1 MESWTE
7 IKIAVNAKDIDRAG
21 DIANV
26 VVPYGI
32 YIEDYT
38 ALEQEVQE
46 IAHID
51 LIDEDLLKKDRSVAY
66 VHIYLEPDVS
76 PNEAVAFLS
85 ERYNAEGIEHKIE
98 LLDCAEEDWRNNWKK
113 YFNPIAVG
121 EKLLIRPSWRDDYDP
136 QGRIVLNI
144 DPGLAFGT
152 GSHETTRLCLEMCEK
167 YMKKGDC
174 LVMNDSRVL
183 PARLI
188 GSRLSG
194 GLVELVLLR
203 DLGDGCW
210 ECLSRPGRKT
220 KPGTEL
226 TFGDGELTATVMDV
240 AEGGNRIVKFHF
252 EGIFI

>member
-85 ERYNAEGIEHKIE
+85 ERYNSEGIEHKIE

-113 YFNPIAVG
+113 YFKDSEWPMRVRLKTLLLASVCAGTVYAFLKRNAV
-121 EKLLIRPSWRDDYDP
+121 
-136 QGRIVLNI
+136 
-144 DPGLAFGT
+144 
-152 GSHETTRLCLEMCEK
+152 
-167 YMKKGDC
+167 
-174 LVMNDSRVL
+174 
-183 PARLI
+183 
-188 GSRLSG
+188 
-194 GLVELVLLR
+194 
-203 DLGDGCW
+203 
-210 ECLSRPGRKT
+210 
-220 KPGTEL
+220 
-226 TFGDGELTATVMDV
+226 
-240 AEGGNRIVKFHF
+240 
-252 EGIFI
+252 

>member
-98 LLDCAEEDWRNNWKK
+98 LLDCAEEDGETIGKSILIRLPLEKSSL
-113 YFNPIAVG
+113 FARVG
-121 EKLLIRPSWRDDYDP
+121 EMITIRR
-136 QGRIVLNI
+136 
-144 DPGLAFGT
+144 
-152 GSHETTRLCLEMCEK
+152 
-167 YMKKGDC
+167 
-174 LVMNDSRVL
+174 
-183 PARLI
+183 
-188 GSRLSG
+188 
-194 GLVELVLLR
+194 
-203 DLGDGCW
+203 
-210 ECLSRPGRKT
+210 
-220 KPGTEL
+220 
-226 TFGDGELTATVMDV
+226 
-240 AEGGNRIVKFHF
+240 AE
-252 EGIFI
+252 

>member
-76 PNEAVAFLS
+76 PNEAVAFCPKGIMQRALS
-85 ERYNAEGIEHKIE
+85 IKLNCSTVPKKIGE
-98 LLDCAEEDWRNNWKK
+98 TIGKSILIRLPLEKSSLFAR
-113 YFNPIAVG
+113 VG
-121 EKLLIRPSWRDDYDP
+121 EMITIRR
-136 QGRIVLNI
+136 
-144 DPGLAFGT
+144 
-152 GSHETTRLCLEMCEK
+152 
-167 YMKKGDC
+167 
-174 LVMNDSRVL
+174 
-183 PARLI
+183 
-188 GSRLSG
+188 
-194 GLVELVLLR
+194 
-203 DLGDGCW
+203 
-210 ECLSRPGRKT
+210 
-220 KPGTEL
+220 
-226 TFGDGELTATVMDV
+226 
-240 AEGGNRIVKFHF
+240 AE
-252 EGIFI
+252 